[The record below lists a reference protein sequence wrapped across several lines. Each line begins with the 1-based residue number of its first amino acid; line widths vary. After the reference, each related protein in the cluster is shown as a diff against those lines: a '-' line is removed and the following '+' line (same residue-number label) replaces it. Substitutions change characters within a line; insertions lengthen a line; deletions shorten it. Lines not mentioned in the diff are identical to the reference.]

1 MGSFTHSE
9 SGDDKKESIIQH
21 VYQYLLQS
29 RTFFISGTIFTTL
42 LLVMHVTPLL
52 CSPPIGQSYFGVLVP
67 DVVGVVLVD
76 VEAAVVGAGVGGVGI
91 QALVT

>member
-1 MGSFTHSE
+1 
-9 SGDDKKESIIQH
+9 
-21 VYQYLLQS
+21 
-29 RTFFISGTIFTTL
+29 
-42 LLVMHVTPLL
+42 MHVTPLL